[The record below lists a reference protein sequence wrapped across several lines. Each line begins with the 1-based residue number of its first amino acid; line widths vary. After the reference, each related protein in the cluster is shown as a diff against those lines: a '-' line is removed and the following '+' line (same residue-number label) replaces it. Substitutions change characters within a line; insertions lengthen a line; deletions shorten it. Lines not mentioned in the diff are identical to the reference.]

1 MSTENEEKEKRKED
15 KKNVLEWIVFSISL
29 LLIVGTIGYLG
40 YKTYTHQPSPPDII
54 VRYSPNP
61 TDNAPY
67 RYHLVI
73 QNIGGETAEE
83 VLIELILQESG
94 RTIERSEVRLSF
106 VPQQSKQ
113 ESWVNFTNDPAL
125 ADTIL
130 AKVVSFKK
138 P

>member
-15 KKNVLEWIVFSISL
+15 KKNVFEWIVFSISL
-29 LLIVGTIGYLG
+29 LLTVCTISYLG
-40 YKTYTHQPSPPDII
+40 YKTYTHQPSPPDIL
-54 VRYSPNP
+54 VRYSPHP
-61 TDNAPY
+61 TNNAPY

-94 RTIERSEVRLSF
+94 RTIEKSEVRLSF
-106 VPQQSKQ
+106 VPQKSKQ

>member
-1 MSTENEEKEKRKED
+1 MSIENEENEQQKEG
-15 KKNVLEWIVFSISL
+15 KKNVLEWIIFSISL

-125 ADTIL
+125 ADTVL

>member
-15 KKNVLEWIVFSISL
+15 KKNVFEWIVFSISL
-29 LLIVGTIGYLG
+29 LLTIGTIGYLG
-40 YKTYTHQPSPPDII
+40 YKTYTHQPSPPDIL

-67 RYHLVI
+67 RYHLII
-73 QNIGGETAEE
+73 QNVGGETAEE
-83 VLIELILQESG
+83 VLVELILQESG
-94 RTIERSEVRLSF
+94 KTVERSEVRLSF
-106 VPQQSKQ
+106 VPQKSKR
-113 ESWVNFTNDPAL
+113 ESWVTFTNDPAL
-125 ADTIL
+125 GDTIL

>member
-1 MSTENEEKEKRKED
+1 MSTENKENEQNNEG

-29 LLIVGTIGYLG
+29 LLTLGTFSYLG
-40 YKTYTHQPSPPDII
+40 YKTYTHQPSSPDIL
-54 VRYSPNP
+54 VEYSPNP

-67 RYHLVI
+67 RYHLII

-83 VLIELILQESG
+83 VLIEMMLQENG
-94 RTIERSEVRLSF
+94 KTIESSEVTLSF
-106 VPQQSKQ
+106 VPKKSKR
-113 ESWVNFTNDPAL
+113 EGWITFTNDPAL

-130 AKVVSFKK
+130 AKVVSFKR